1 MSQSFLY
8 KIDPKHNELASGR
21 EAVLRTL
28 AYFDIFHYPLTC
40 DEIREFSGK
49 KIKENVFL
57 EALRLLLEER
67 RIFFFENVYTLH
79 ENPLLQH
86 RRNQGNLRAERLL
99 VKAKRT
105 GRFLYQ
111 FPFVTAIGISGSLSK
126 NYADEK
132 ADFDF
137 FIIAR
142 ADRLWICRTIMHLFK
157 KFTYL
162 AGRQHH
168 YCMNYYLDEK
178 SLLLPDQNFFTAIEL
193 KTLIPVAGAEA
204 MKHFF
209 EANAWSGEF
218 LPACRFRK
226 NDSPEKDHSLLKR
239 FVEKLTG
246 SYRLNHF
253 LFRLTS
259 KRWQAKEARG
269 LKNRKGIPMG
279 LISSLH
285 YAKADPGGFQQK
297 ILEMHEEKISQVLR

>member
-1 MSQSFLY
+1 MSQSILY
-8 KIDPKHNELASGR
+8 RIEPKQNELASGR

-49 KIKENVFL
+49 KIKESVFL
-57 EALRLLLEER
+57 EALRVLLEEK

-86 RRNQGNLRAERLL
+86 RRNQGNQRAEGFL

-111 FPFVTAIGISGSLSK
+111 FPFVTAVGISGSLSK

-132 ADFDF
+132 SDFDF

-157 KFTYL
+157 KLTYL
-162 AGRQHH
+162 VGRQHH

-178 SLLLPDQNFFTAIEL
+178 SLMLRDQNLFTAIEL
-193 KTLIPVAGAEA
+193 KTLIPVAGGTA
-204 MKHFF
+204 MRNFF
-209 EANAWSGEF
+209 KTNEWCADF

-226 NDSPEKDHSLLKR
+226 NDAPEKDHSLLKR
-239 FVEKLTG
+239 FFEKITG
-246 SYRLNHF
+246 SDRLNQY
-253 LFRLTS
+253 LYRITS
-259 KRWQAKEARG
+259 RRWQAKEAKG
-269 LKNRKGIPMG
+269 LKNKKGIPMG

-285 YAKADPGGFQQK
+285 FAKADPGGFQEK
-297 ILEMHEEKISQVLR
+297 ILKMYEEKVSQVLL